1 MTSTTFI
8 VTYLCIGCI
17 KGIIEFVIAQKAFDG
32 HPHADMVAGPDM
44 LAMCIIKNALLWP
57 VSLFWLFLLGVFK
70 VVVFLRRPGG
80 GSGES

>member
-1 MTSTTFI
+1 MTPTTFI

-17 KGIIEFVIAQKAFDG
+17 KGIIEFVIAQKAFHG
-32 HPHADMVAGPDM
+32 HPHADMVAGPDT

-57 VSLFWLFLLGVFK
+57 VFLFWLALLGLLKVFI
-70 VVVFLRRPGG
+70 FFRRPGD

>member
-1 MTSTTFI
+1 
-8 VTYLCIGCI
+8 
-17 KGIIEFVIAQKAFDG
+17 VIAQKAFDG